1 MDISKRVTGPERA
14 AIFMLALPEEVATT
28 VFQRLDTSDIHHLSL
43 AMVAL
48 GRVQAEI
55 VEQVLQDFIDH
66 LATTGSLIGTL
77 EGTERLLSKIL
88 PKDQVDMII
97 EEIRGPAGRTLW
109 DKLGNVSNDVLA
121 NYLKN
126 EYPQTI
132 AVVLSRIKSE
142 NAAGVM
148 AALPESLAV
157 NVITRMLQ
165 MDVVKKEIVDDIEK
179 TLRVEFM
186 GNLARTSK
194 RDSYALIAEIFNS
207 LDRASESR
215 LMTKLE
221 SVSADSA
228 ERIKLLMFTFDDLAK
243 LDRESIQIVM
253 KTIDKSQLALALKGV
268 SSGVQE
274 VFFNCMTERA
284 ARLIRDEIQQ
294 LGMVRIR
301 DVESAQNKIV
311 KEAKALAASGQIVLE
326 SKGEKGDG
334 FVG

>member
-48 GRVQAEI
+48 GRVQAEV
-55 VEQVLQDFIDH
+55 VEQVLRDFIDH

-88 PKDQVDMII
+88 PKEQVEIII

-132 AVVLSRIKSE
+132 AVVLSRIKPE

-148 AALPESLAV
+148 AALPETLAV
-157 NVITRMLQ
+157 NVISRMLQ
-165 MDVVKKEIVDDIEK
+165 MEVVKKEIVDDIEK

-194 RDSYALIAEIFNS
+194 RDSFGLMAEIFNS

-215 LMTKLE
+215 LMGKLE
-221 SVSADSA
+221 EVNATNA
-228 ERIKLLMFTFDDLAK
+228 EKIKMLMFTFDDLVK
-243 LDRESIQIVM
+243 LDRQSIQILM
-253 KTIDKSQLALALKGV
+253 RSIDKNVLSIALKGV
-268 SSGVQE
+268 SPQIQN

-284 ARLIRDEIQQ
+284 AKLIRDEIKQM
-294 LGMVRIR
+294 GMVRIR
-301 DVESAQNKIV
+301 DVENAQNKIV
-311 KEAKALAASGQIVLE
+311 REAKTLSISGQIILD
-326 SKGEKGDG
+326 SKAERGDAY
-334 FVG
+334 VG